1 MDIFGRITFRDY
13 VASAVM
19 DSLLQLAY
27 FSMNSL
33 DHGAAAAYRYAGEMV
48 KGQTGDEY
56 KDYLAVQALRSIIKG
71 QNKKCYVQ
79 DGIRKN
85 VHYYVED
92 HVAKAYRLAET
103 WMKARDQQDQ
113 GKPA

>member
-13 VASAVM
+13 VASAVI
-19 DSLLQLAY
+19 DVLVELTYLSQI
-27 FSMNSL
+27 SS
-33 DHGAAAAYRYAGEMV
+33 DEGAAAYRYADEMV

-56 KDYLAVQALRSIIKG
+56 KDYLAVQALRGIIKG
-71 QNKKCYVQ
+71 QNRKCYEQ

-85 VHYYVED
+85 VHYYFEN
-92 HVAKAYRLAET
+92 HVAKAYMKADT

-113 GKPA
+113 SKTV